1 MIKMQ
6 ISDGPSNVEI
16 IMIGL
21 VDVLNSSYHD
31 QVICNKISVMFWAI
45 APKAPLLFFK
55 KSEKFKIQKIQKS
68 KIAFFIFN
76 LIFIFDFSDQNER
89 SKMIFDLN

>member
-31 QVICNKISVMFWAI
+31 QVICNKISVMF
-45 APKAPLLFFK
+45 
-55 KSEKFKIQKIQKS
+55 
-68 KIAFFIFN
+68 
-76 LIFIFDFSDQNER
+76 
-89 SKMIFDLN
+89 

>member
-21 VDVLNSSYHD
+21 ADVLNSSYHD
-31 QVICNKISVMFWAI
+31 QVICNKISVMF
-45 APKAPLLFFK
+45 
-55 KSEKFKIQKIQKS
+55 
-68 KIAFFIFN
+68 
-76 LIFIFDFSDQNER
+76 
-89 SKMIFDLN
+89 